1 MITKTGI
8 LTTIMLFTCL
18 ITVFIFIMLMQGT
31 YAIVSAKEYRDRMTM
46 AMLLIFPTLVF
57 IVTSVIS
64 YILYNKVKNEF
75 KKQ

>member
-1 MITKTGI
+1 
-8 LTTIMLFTCL
+8 
-18 ITVFIFIMLMQGT
+18 MLMQGT